1 MAYKMTFAPGG
12 NSDSFGKR
20 VFPRDL
26 PAYLREFGLN
36 GYEIECGRGVNISA
50 ASRERLPKLA
60 EANGI
65 YLSLHAPYYISLS
78 GESEE
83 TRLKSV
89 AYILDSARAANAAG
103 AKKIVIHSGSCA
115 KMSRE
120 DALALAIDT
129 LQKAQTALES
139 ENLAHIKMCPETMG
153 KLNQLGTLEEV
164 LAICAADGLSRTLPC
179 VDFGHLYART
189 LGECQGREK
198 FAEILDKTEAAIG
211 LSRAKKMHIHFSKI
225 MYTAGGEKKHLTF
238 ADTEFDLDYRPL
250 CELLK
255 ERGYTASVV
264 CESAGTQ
271 AEDAAAM
278 KKYYDE
284 YTVA

>member
-1 MAYKMTFAPGG
+1 MPHRMTFAPGG
-12 NSDSFGKR
+12 NSDSFGNR
-20 VFPRDL
+20 VFPQEL
-26 PAYLREFGLN
+26 PAYLREHGLN
-36 GYEIECGRGVNISA
+36 GYEIECGRGVNISS

-83 TRLKSV
+83 TRLKSIS
-89 AYILDSARAANAAG
+89 YILDSARAADAAG

-120 DALALAIDT
+120 AALELAIDT
-129 LQKAQTALES
+129 LRKAQAALEQ

-153 KLNQLGTLEEV
+153 KMNQLGTLDEV
-164 LAICAADGLSRTLPC
+164 LAICSADGLSRTLPC
-179 VDFGHLYART
+179 IDFGHLYART
-189 LGECQGREK
+189 LGEWQGKEK
-198 FAEILDKTEAAIG
+198 FSETLDRAEAAVG
-211 LSRAKKMHIHFSKI
+211 LARAKKMHIHFSKI
-225 MYTAGGEKKHLTF
+225 MYTSGGEKKHLTF
-238 ADTEFDLDYRPL
+238 ADEGFDLDYRPL

-271 AEDAAAM
+271 AEDASEM
-278 KKYYDE
+278 KKYYDSL
-284 YTVA
+284 